1 MRRLRLAAPAQLS
14 LVLGASDTSESPT
27 FFDLPEETQVRVLA
41 LLGRLIA
48 RGVVDEPGEENG
60 GD

>member
-14 LVLGASDTSESPT
+14 LVLGASDTLGPPT
-27 FFDLPEETQVRVLA
+27 FFDLPEETQVRALA

-48 RGVVDEPGEENG
+48 RGMVDEPSEED
-60 GD
+60 GDD